1 MGPETKVFESNQQV
15 PTIILY
21 ITNELIKS
29 GEDSY
34 NNLINLYKEHLKYG
48 FDFPMEYYLS
58 KDGSIKL
65 EYE

>member
-29 GEDSY
+29 GL
-34 NNLINLYKEHLKYG
+34 NLVN
-48 FDFPMEYYLS
+48 
-58 KDGSIKL
+58 KL
-65 EYE
+65 TIISA